1 MGNRFSRTSPLTE
14 LIENGAEVE
23 SMNHWFQE
31 ARFFRAFDYFLLVQT
46 FGGVPLDLGS
56 GELKFNITPSRTSV
70 RNTPCP
76 KCTQGHLPDLLTAIR
91 ELAANPSCDGRSDQD
106 RCRLYL
112 AKAYLTYAWWLKN
125 PNNIPTYPESASV
138 RTPTD
143 TMRHGTSSRHTMW
156 RLPLSRTPV
165 LSAFGKASG
174 W

>member
-1 MGNRFSRTSPLTE
+1 M
-14 LIENGAEVE
+14 IENGAEVGVNE
-23 SMNHWFQE
+23 SLVSE

-70 RNTPCP
+70 RNTVPEVYT
-76 KCTQGHLPDLLTAIR
+76 KAIFPDLLTAI
-91 ELAANPSCDGRSDQD
+91 ENLPANPRVTGGVTKTVA
-106 RCRLYL
+106 RLYL

-125 PNNIPTYPESASV
+125 PNNIPTYPECQ
-138 RTPTD
+138 RTDPTD

-156 RLPLSRTPV
+156 RLLLSRTPV
-165 LSAFGKASG
+165 LSACRKASG